1 MDFTIEVLQSDEQT
15 RTIQFRAVPDARRY
29 DRIEKDGEAYYLDKY
44 LRLLISQKIMVDE
57 AAKQLVGLPLYEL
70 SASIDSTPEYAA
82 ARKLALGAELN
93 GGSYILPSEVAAP
106 HRSIALD
113 STPKELV
120 FLSVDICRGSA
131 LRRANRTKFDEA
143 YRLFVRELGTLVGQ
157 FKGHIYKLTGDGF
170 IAYIDHPA
178 FTVRSDQAVDL
189 GLSLLVMLRD
199 SINPALVEADLPEF
213 EIRIGA
219 DSGVAIFRK
228 IEVPMTGFS
237 DTEVGSDALNRA
249 VKIQESAGLNEFRI
263 GRDLYELIHVK
274 WLERATEVPFD
285 GGSIGAPEYRVYR
298 VE

>member
-1 MDFTIEVLQSDEQT
+1 MDFTIEVIKSDELT

-44 LRLLISQKIMVDE
+44 LRLLISEKLMLHE
-57 AAKQLVGLPLYEL
+57 GAKQLVGLPIYEL

-82 ARKLALGAELN
+82 ARKLALGAELK
-93 GGSYILPSEVAAP
+93 GGSYVLPSEAATP

-113 STPKELV
+113 LTPRELV

-131 LRRANRTKFDEA
+131 LRYASRTKFDEA
-143 YRLFVRELGTLVGQ
+143 YRIFVRELGTVVGQ
-157 FKGHIYKLTGDGF
+157 FNGGIYKLTGDGF

-199 SINPALVEADLPEF
+199 SINPALMDADLPQF

-219 DSGVAIFRK
+219 DSGLATFRK

-249 VKIQESAGLNEFRI
+249 VKIQESANPNEFRI

-274 WLERATEVPFD
+274 WLERAREVSFD
-285 GGSIGAPEYRVYR
+285 GCSIGAPEYRVYG